1 MKSFSYEVALY
12 LYKSTIRL
20 CIEFC
25 FHASVAAPS
34 YYLYLLDK
42 LEKRLW
48 RTNYAGP
55 DMLDMLTRFAGPSL
69 GASLESVDRFPVC
82 FDIFVLFFHV
92 TPCLVIAVH
101 EFTNLMNK

>member
-25 FHASVAAPS
+25 FHASVSAPS

-69 GASLESVDRFPVC
+69 GASLESLACR
-82 FDIFVLFFHV
+82 
-92 TPCLVIAVH
+92 
-101 EFTNLMNK
+101 